1 MRALVTGVAGFLGS
15 HLCEKLL
22 DMGYEVVGIDNLYT
36 GNLKNLENARNNKNF
51 KFVKHDIIVPID
63 LKVDKIF
70 NFACPASPI
79 HYQRDPVATLRTSLI
94 GVYNLAELAIRY
106 GADFV
111 QASTS
116 EVYGDPLVSPQKE
129 DYWGNVNPIGV
140 RACYDEGKRA
150 AETILFDYHRQYNLS
165 IKVLRIFNTFGP
177 RMSFDDGR
185 VVSNFVVQSL
195 RGRHLTVYGDGSQTR
210 SFCFVEDLINGIID
224 FVNLPKSVTGPLNLG
239 GDTELTMHTLAEM
252 VLKISGS
259 SSHIVY
265 LPLPSD
271 DPKTRRPDLAQAR
284 ELFRWDPKIP
294 IEKGLEK
301 TISDFRTRMELS
313 IEY

>member
-1 MRALVTGVAGFLGS
+1 
-15 HLCEKLL
+15 
-22 DMGYEVVGIDNLYT
+22 LYT
-36 GNLKNLENARNNKNF
+36 GNLKNLENVKNNKKF
-51 KFVKHDIIVPID
+51 KFVKHDVIVPID
-63 LKVDKIF
+63 FKVDKIF

-129 DYWGNVNPIGV
+129 NYWGNVNPIGV

-150 AETILFDYHRQYNLS
+150 AETILFDYYRQYNLS

-185 VVSNFVVQSL
+185 VVSNFVIQSL
-195 RGRHLTVYGDGSQTR
+195 RGRHLTIYGDGSQTR
-210 SFCFVEDLINGIID
+210 SFCYVEDLINGIID

-239 GDTELTMHTLAEM
+239 GDTELTMQALAEM
-252 VLKISGS
+252 VLQISGS

-284 ELFRWDPKIP
+284 ELFRWDPKIS
-294 IEKGLEK
+294 IKKGLEK
-301 TISDFRTRMELS
+301 TVSDFRTRMELS